1 MEIGEIFMETARDP
15 SDEGQSTLRRYVRC
29 RWFED
34 DFDMHH
40 LHRIMADAQANTS
53 KYRLYRSLHSTQD
66 CEQEGSEE
74 EVTQHVNKGTGDDST

>member
-40 LHRIMADAQANTS
+40 F
-53 KYRLYRSLHSTQD
+53 
-66 CEQEGSEE
+66 C
-74 EVTQHVNKGTGDDST
+74 TG